1 VAGGAS
7 EGREETSLRSDA
19 VGRFPLSL
27 TPSRLLARVV
37 SESGSGEGRVE
48 MVRVFV
54 RHTVEDYA
62 AWRAV
67 YDDFDNQRRAM
78 GVTGDEVF
86 QSVDDPNE
94 VTVWHDFDSEDSARA
109 FASSDEL
116 RGAMSE
122 AGVQD
127 QPQVWFTSKM

>member
-1 VAGGAS
+1 
-7 EGREETSLRSDA
+7 
-19 VGRFPLSL
+19 
-27 TPSRLLARVV
+27 
-37 SESGSGEGRVE
+37 

-54 RHTVEDYA
+54 RHKVEDYA

-127 QPQVWFTSKM
+127 QPQVWSTSKM